1 VNQQENDADY
11 QPDDWEGVEDAL
23 EERFQFS
30 VPGLVTRFTLR
41 IRRRSVFSHMA
52 ILRLLSQ

>member
-1 VNQQENDADY
+1 LGYGIAGDQVNQQENDADY

-30 VPGLVTRFTLR
+30 VPGLVTRFTLKD
-41 IRRRSVFSHMA
+41 
-52 ILRLLSQ
+52 QE